1 MVNKNRKTGLI
12 IGSIVLLGAAGG
24 IGYWLWKKA
33 KDKKDAEAARLA
45 AEANNSGSTDTTST
59 DSTKPDS
66 GTTVTTDKPADIK
79 AFQDWMD
86 KTHPNWVNGKN
97 LNQGGGWGNF
107 GSATKSAWAAWK
119 TDYNKL
125 PTASD
130 VLKPT
135 GYVVNDKLESIFVLV
150 KGGQAWSLKDGASLG
165 RYKQAYFLKD
175 SPNGFFVGRVQVIN
189 PKTNQLLWN
198 EVTLKN
204 GEWQKVNTKVNYY

>member
-45 AEANNSGSTDTTST
+45 AEANNSAGTDTTST

-86 KTHPNWVNGKN
+86 KYHPNWVNGKN
-97 LNQGGGWGNF
+97 LNKGSGYGSF
-107 GSATKSAWAAWK
+107 GPATKGAWAAWK
-119 TDYNKL
+119 TEYSK
-125 PTASD
+125 TAGPVAPVQTKKS
-130 VLKPT
+130 VTSLTLQNPAALRGKKI
-135 GYVVNDKLESIFVLV
+135 YANNDLTPILNILGDKRISRAKKDELLGQVTSVERTSSGNYLV
-150 KGGQAWSLKDGASLG
+150 K
-165 RYKQAYFLKD
+165 
-175 SPNGFFVGRVQVIN
+175 V
-189 PKTNQLLWN
+189 
-198 EVTLKN
+198 VTPTR
-204 GEWQKVNTKVNYY
+204 QYISTYDFTVYYY